1 VELVSSPKFPN
12 LVVMT
17 SEEVDRAFE
26 KAYEK
31 ASKTSQ
37 KFPPDLM
44 LMLYAYYK
52 QATENSTVYIPS
64 GNSDIKN
71 AFKLN
76 ALLQVKGMSSKQA
89 KEAYIK
95 LVEENITK

>member
-1 VELVSSPKFPN
+1 MPKFPN
-12 LVVMT
+12 PVVMT
-17 SEEVDRAFE
+17 PEEVDREFQ

-31 ASKTSQ
+31 ASNTSQ

-44 LMLYAYYK
+44 LKLYAYYK
-52 QATENSTVYIPS
+52 QATEHTSAYIPS
-64 GNSDIKN
+64 GDNDVKN

-76 ALLQVKGMSSKQA
+76 ALLQVKGMSIQEA

-95 LVEENITK
+95 LVNENIKE

>member
-1 VELVSSPKFPN
+1 MLKFPN
-12 LVVMT
+12 LAAMT
-17 SEEVDRAFE
+17 PQEVDREFQ

-31 ASKTSQ
+31 ASKTTQ

-44 LMLYAYYK
+44 LKLYAYYK
-52 QATENSTVYIPS
+52 QATEHTTVYIPS
-64 GNSDIKN
+64 GESDIKN

-76 ALLQVKGMSSKQA
+76 ALLQVKGMSTQEA

-95 LVEENITK
+95 LVDEHVVDQ